1 MVAWEL
7 LLENILYFST
17 FELPFQEE
25 HDQDKNICSIT
36 TLPWVVVTVTGRRCI
51 VELHFNTHTVC
62 SIIPLNG
69 MNWGIIPVDICY
81 DPFLWKGRS

>member
-51 VELHFNTHTVC
+51 VELHFNTPCVV
-62 SIIPLNG
+62 SFP
-69 MNWGIIPVDICY
+69 
-81 DPFLWKGRS
+81 